1 MSTPADKPPSNRRLW
16 LLVALMATL
25 ALFHWRDTF
34 FGSGPST
41 PAQSPATK
49 SAAKGTPK
57 SSQVQSPAAALKPG
71 ENPLTGLRRDALKE
85 TLARPL
91 FEADRRPVLPPKAAP
106 PPPPSPPRATPPPTF
121 DPSAY
126 ILVGIIAGPT
136 PIAVLRQASTNAS
149 LRLTEGEEVAGWILD
164 QIRTREIVLVNGN
177 QRVTLELYKP
187 GRAGQPAP
195 QGGPRPVLPPGP
207 NMPPPAEV
215 EEDPPEPPEPPD
227 MPEPPDPPDPPE
239 EEEPAPPPG
248 RPRQ

>member
-1 MSTPADKPPSNRRLW
+1 MSTPRDQPPSSRRLW
-16 LLVALMATL
+16 LLVALMAAL
-25 ALFHWRDTF
+25 ALFHWRDTL
-34 FGSGPST
+34 FGSGPSA
-41 PAQSPATK
+41 PSPGSAAK

-57 SSQVQSPAAALKPG
+57 SPPGTAKAPAVALRPG

-85 TLARPL
+85 TLTRPL
-91 FEADRRPVLPPKAAP
+91 FEADRRPVLPPRAAP
-106 PPPPSPPRATPPPTF
+106 PPPPPPPRATPPPTF

-177 QRVTLELYKP
+177 QRVTLQLYKP
-187 GRAGQPAP
+187 GRAGQPSP

-207 NMPPPAEV
+207 SLPPPAEV
-215 EEDPPEPPEPPD
+215 EEDPPDPPD

-239 EEEPAPPPG
+239 EEEPAPPPAG
-248 RPRQ
+248 PRQ